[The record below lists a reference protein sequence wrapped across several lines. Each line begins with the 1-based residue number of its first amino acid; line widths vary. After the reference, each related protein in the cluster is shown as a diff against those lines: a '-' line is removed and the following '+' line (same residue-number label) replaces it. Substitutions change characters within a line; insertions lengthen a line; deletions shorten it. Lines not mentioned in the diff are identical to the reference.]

1 MFLNIIYGGD
11 YLHGAKSVIIDL
23 VLLLGWVYT
32 LYTFIILY
40 ILIFCI
46 FYWVGDWVRIVIVF
60 SLVVCF
66 YRRNW
71 FMGGVS
77 IVINVIWLLDYIRGG
92 WGRMYNDEL
101 AWYYWNEW
109 LNTEY
114 ELNSGYL

>member
-46 FYWVGDWVRIVIVF
+46 FY
-60 SLVVCF
+60 
-66 YRRNW
+66 
-71 FMGGVS
+71 
-77 IVINVIWLLDYIRGG
+77 
-92 WGRMYNDEL
+92 
-101 AWYYWNEW
+101 
-109 LNTEY
+109 
-114 ELNSGYL
+114 